1 MWSGLS
7 HAHSIFSLVGVAPPL
22 AMDVP
27 RALQM
32 LGLCRTHCCATWFV
46 EVEAVG
52 RCVVASAVQLAE
64 VKQML
69 SSSGTGEHRGCA
81 VVPFVG
87 TALPEAVLLA
97 SAHPLC
103 CYSYCWLGAEGDMR
117 RPGLEQRSGGGI
129 QLGMKQGDRRW
140 YMTDG
145 VRAFAHRSHIM
156 LLFSGDRV
164 TF

>member
-1 MWSGLS
+1 
-7 HAHSIFSLVGVAPPL
+7 
-22 AMDVP
+22 MDVP

-69 SSSGTGEHRGCA
+69 SSSGTGEHQGCA
-81 VVPFVG
+81 VVPFVR

-103 CYSYCWLGAEGDMR
+103 CYCYCWLVRRETCGDLGWSRGAVVAFS
-117 RPGLEQRSGGGI
+117 LE
-129 QLGMKQGDRRW
+129 
-140 YMTDG
+140 
-145 VRAFAHRSHIM
+145 
-156 LLFSGDRV
+156 
-164 TF
+164 